1 MADITVMFKRQPD
14 IADIIA
20 TFKGQPYLADIIAM
34 FKGQPD
40 MADIIAMFK
49 GQPDLADTA
58 IFKGQPDL
66 AVTAI
71 FTGQTD
77 LADITAMFGL
87 SPTVTLG
94 MNKDG
99 SFIFLSFKSISTMAF
114 LKRKQKH
121 PYKQAFHICMSD
133 ATLHQIV

>member
-1 MADITVMFKRQPD
+1 MQSWFPLPTDQHAVLVAM
-14 IADIIA
+14 
-20 TFKGQPYLADIIAM
+20 FKGQPYLADIIAM
-34 FKGQPD
+34 FKGKPHL
-40 MADIIAMFK
+40 AGIIAMFK

-77 LADITAMFGL
+77 LADITAMFSL
-87 SPTVTLG
+87 PPTVTVG

-121 PYKQAFHICMSD
+121 PQKLAFHICMSD

>member
-1 MADITVMFKRQPD
+1 MAGITVMFKRQPD
-14 IADIIA
+14 ITDIIA
-20 TFKGQPYLADIIAM
+20 TFKGQPYL
-34 FKGQPD
+34 
-40 MADIIAMFK
+40 ADIIAMFK

-71 FTGQTD
+71 FTGQTG
-77 LADITAMFGL
+77 LADITAMFGF

-114 LKRKQKH
+114 
-121 PYKQAFHICMSD
+121 
-133 ATLHQIV
+133 